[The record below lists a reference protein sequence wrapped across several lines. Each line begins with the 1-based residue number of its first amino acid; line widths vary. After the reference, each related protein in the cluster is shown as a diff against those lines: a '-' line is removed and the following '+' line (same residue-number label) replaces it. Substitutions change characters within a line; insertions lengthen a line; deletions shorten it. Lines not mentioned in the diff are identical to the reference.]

1 MIRCGEENVVVAA
14 RQLREAEALAA
25 RREAELRTAYASGR
39 PGCRRVVTIDPRG
52 EGRGPGAS

>member
-14 RQLREAEALAA
+14 RQLREAEALATH
-25 RREAELRTAYASGR
+25 REAELRNAYASGR

-52 EGRGPGAS
+52 ESRGPGAS